1 MGRAAGPTGDPER
14 APVAVLLSAAAPE
27 ASPPPAV
34 GDALLLR
41 KAFLDRLAL
50 ADVIRAPDFVL
61 SGARKVQ

>member
-14 APVAVLLSAAAPE
+14 ARVAVLLSAAAPE

-41 KAFLDRLAL
+41 QGFLDRL
-50 ADVIRAPDFVL
+50 
-61 SGARKVQ
+61 SGDAQPR